1 MKKTIIG
8 ISVLALIILSS
19 CKKDYECH
27 CETDDGDKTEEKM
40 ITKAKEDD
48 AENECETY
56 EAALN
61 GGDHDE
67 EGEDHDHD
75 HYHCHLD

>member
-8 ISVLALIILSS
+8 LGVIAFLILSS

-27 CETDDGDKTEEKM
+27 CETDDGDKTEEKK

-48 AENECETY
+48 AKNECETF
-56 EAALN
+56 EATLN
-61 GGDHDE
+61 GGDHDHDDDGE
-67 EGEDHDHD
+67 EDHS
-75 HYHCHLD
+75 YHCQLN